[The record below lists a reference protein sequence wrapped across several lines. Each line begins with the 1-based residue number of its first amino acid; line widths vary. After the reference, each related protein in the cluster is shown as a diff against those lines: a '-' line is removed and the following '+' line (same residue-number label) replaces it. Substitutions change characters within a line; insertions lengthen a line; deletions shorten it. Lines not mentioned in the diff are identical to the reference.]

1 MKYYYVGYVSDL
13 ASAEQ
18 PMTGLRRSCMVVHSR
33 YCIGD
38 VLSAEWQ
45 LLLGVPQGSV
55 LGPILFL
62 LYTAELFD
70 VIAECGLAGRKYA
83 GDTQVYISTPDTDH
97 IDAIG
102 RLAVCIE
109 RIRDWMADNH
119 LKLNEEIR
127 HRSSG
132 HVSS

>member
-18 PMTGLRRSCMVVHSR
+18 PMTGLHRSCMVVHSR

-83 GDTQVYISTPDTDH
+83 GGCTSAHQTLTTSMP
-97 IDAIG
+97 
-102 RLAVCIE
+102 LAGLQSV
-109 RIRDWMADNH
+109 
-119 LKLNEEIR
+119 
-127 HRSSG
+127 
-132 HVSS
+132 